1 MDHPN
6 KQESLSGSL
15 GVLSIVFM
23 VIATAAPLTVMVAV
37 TPLIITLGNGG
48 GVVFD
53 ILTAT
58 IIMLLFSIGFVSMAK
73 YIDNAGAF
81 YAFIQKGLGRAI
93 GLGSASLAWISYFF
107 ILIALEAYIG
117 VALADLLKSFLGVE
131 IPWWILSLSIISI
144 VAYLGYRHIE
154 LSSKFLGVALVAEI
168 GVVLIIDFLFFQR
181 NGVTALTPSAF
192 SIDVISSG
200 SIGLGI
206 MFAIFG
212 FIGFESTVIFREEAK
227 DPQKTI
233 PRATYLAVILVGL
246 FYCISTWCLVSIVG
260 TDNIM
265 TFTSEHGESSYLL
278 VAEQYLGKVFTDVIL
293 VLLVTSLFA
302 CILSLHNVV
311 VRYQYVLG
319 KYGVLPTVLSKVHV
333 KHNSPYMSSA
343 IQSASS
349 FILLTILILLG
360 WDPVAN
366 IYTWGAS
373 AGTLGYMFIL
383 SLTCISVIVFF
394 IKNKEGNFWKTFVAP
409 VLGLLGLL
417 FCLGMAI
424 INLPTL
430 VGDSI
435 EVAKVVGFVLIGTFL
450 SGILIANLM
459 KAKSPQK
466 FERLK
471 ELA

>member
-1 MDHPN
+1 MDNLN

-15 GVLSIVFM
+15 GILSIVFM

-53 ILTAT
+53 IMVAT
-58 IIMLLFSIGFVSMAK
+58 IIMLLFSVGFVAMSK

-81 YAFIQKGLGRAI
+81 YAFIQKGLGRSL
-93 GLGSASLAWISYFF
+93 GLGSASLAWVSYLF

-117 VALADLLKSFLGVE
+117 VAFSDLLKNFLGIE
-131 IPWWILSLSIISI
+131 IPWWILSLLVISI
-144 VAYLGYRHIE
+144 VGYLGYRHIE

-168 GVVLIIDFLFFQR
+168 AVVLIVDLLFFQK
-181 NGVTALTPSAF
+181 NGVTGLASSAF
-192 SIDVISSG
+192 SMNVVSSG

-246 FYCISTWCLVSIVG
+246 FYCLSTWCLVSIVG
-260 TDNIM
+260 PDKIM
-265 TFTSEHGESSYLL
+265 AFTTQHGENTYLL
-278 VAEQYLGKVFTDVIL
+278 VAEQYLGKFFSDIIL

-319 KYGVLPTVLSKVHV
+319 KFGVLPSGLSKVHV

-343 IQSASS
+343 TQSVSS
-349 FILLTILILLG
+349 FVILGTLIFFQ

-366 IYTWGAS
+366 IYTWGAM

-383 SLTCISVIVFF
+383 SLTCISVVVFF
-394 IKNKEGNFWKTFVAP
+394 LKNKEGSLWKTFIAP
-409 VLGLLGLL
+409 MLGLLGLL

-424 INLPTL
+424 INLPAL
-430 VGDSI
+430 VGDSTI
-435 EVAKVVGFVLIGTFL
+435 VAKVVGLVLVCTFCL
-450 SGILIANLM
+450 GVLIANIM
-459 KAKSPQK
+459 KIKSPQK
-466 FERLK
+466 FDRLK